1 MIHIFLR
8 EGRQYLSTSE
18 LSDLQRFSRMYY
30 DLSINP
36 AGIDAIQH
44 LLERVNRMQKEI
56 EELRKHLNMY
66 ESRTQEEEA
75 EE

>member
-1 MIHIFLR
+1 MILNEYCIQYNIEPSFVALLEEEGMIHIFLR

-36 AGIDAIQH
+36 
-44 LLERVNRMQKEI
+44 
-56 EELRKHLNMY
+56 
-66 ESRTQEEEA
+66 
-75 EE
+75 